1 MITYDTDPDVI
12 RGIERVTGERHDPVT
27 GTWMI
32 QPAEEQRG
40 GEHPDWDQAHPGE
53 ELPSKPDPEL
63 WDPPQDP
70 RFAQDPEPDET
81 NEYSWFEPNC
91 GPGRRPGHVTPLTRE
106 RERALQA
113 TPPDDDDCG
122 REEMD
127 AAPLYAWCG
136 LAGCGGDLCTCSMRW
151 PPPSGRPSASA

>member
-70 RFAQDPEPDET
+70 RFAGWFDPH
-81 NEYSWFEPNC
+81 C
-91 GPGRRPGHVTPLTRE
+91 GPGRRPGRVTPLTRE